1 MKYEKMIFDLSVE
14 GRKAYSLPELDVP
27 AVQPDQMIPAG
38 LLRSEGPDFPE
49 VFELDVIRHY
59 TNLSQKNFG
68 IDTGFYPLGSCT
80 MKYNPKINEQMAR
93 LDGFVNLHPRQDES
107 TVQGALRLMY
117 DLDQALCE
125 ITGMDKMTL
134 NPAAGA
140 HGEFTGINLIKAYH
154 EHRGDFKRDK
164 IIVPDSA
171 HGTNPATAVM
181 AGCSVVEVPSQA
193 DGLVDIEALKTVLG
207 DDTCALMLTNPN
219 TVGLFESHIQEI
231 TNLVHQ
237 AGGLVY
243 YDGANMNAIMGH
255 ARPGDMGFDVVHL
268 NIHKTFT
275 TPHGGGGPGC
285 GPVGVKKILEPFLPK
300 PTVEKT
306 TEGGKERY
314 HLNFD
319 LPQSIG
325 RVKDF
330 HGHFAMM
337 VRAYTYILMMG
348 ADGLKEASTVAV
360 LNANYI
366 KESLRDDYRLAFPQV
381 CKHECVFAGL
391 NQEFSQVATI
401 DVAKRLLDMGFHP
414 PTVYFPLIVP
424 EALMIE
430 PTETESKETL
440 DAFIDAMKTIAREAR
455 ETPEVLKSAPQTT
468 PVRRPDEALA
478 ARNPILK
485 YIKE

>member
-1 MKYEKMIFDLSVE
+1 MIFDLSVE
-14 GRKAYSLPELDVP
+14 GCRAYSLPALDVP
-27 AVQPDQMIPAG
+27 EKNLADFIPADH
-38 LLRSEGPDFPE
+38 LRSESLDFPE
-49 VFELDVIRHY
+49 LFELDIIRHY
-59 TNLSQKNFG
+59 TNLSNKNFG
-68 IDTGFYPLGSCT
+68 VDTGFYPLGSCT

-93 LDGFVNLHPRQDES
+93 LEGFANLHPLQDES

-117 DLDQALCE
+117 ELDKSLCE

-140 HGEFTGINLIKAYH
+140 HGEFTGINMIKAYH

-164 IIVPDSA
+164 VIVPDSA

-181 AGCSVVEVPSQA
+181 AGCSVIEVKSGK
-193 DGLVDIEALKTVLG
+193 DGLVDIESLKEVVG

-219 TVGLFESHIQEI
+219 TVGLFEGHIQELTSI
-231 TNLVHQ
+231 VHE

-243 YDGANMNAIMGH
+243 YDGANANAIMGH

-300 PTVEKT
+300 PTVEK
-306 TEGGKERY
+306 KDDRY
-314 HLNFD
+314 YLEYDIPN
-319 LPQSIG
+319 SMG

-330 HGHFAMM
+330 QGHFGIM

-348 ADGLKEASTVAV
+348 ADGLKEASTMAV

-366 KESLRDDYRLAFPQV
+366 KEMLKDDYKLAYDAV
-381 CKHECVFAGL
+381 CKHEVIFAGL
-391 NQEFSQVATI
+391 KDNADGAVRTL

-440 DAFIDAMKTIAREAR
+440 DEFIAAMKQIAKEAR
-455 ETPEVLKSAPQTT
+455 ENPTELQNAPLTT
-468 PVRRPDEALA
+468 LVRRPDETLA

-485 YIKE
+485 YEK

>member
-1 MKYEKMIFDLSVE
+1 MRNYDKMIFDLSVE
-14 GRKAYSLPELDVP
+14 GRRAYSLPALDVP
-27 AVQPDQMIPAG
+27 EKNLADIIPADH
-38 LLRSEGPDFPE
+38 LRSESLDFPE
-49 VFELDVIRHY
+49 LFELDIIRHY
-59 TNLSQKNFG
+59 TNLSNKNFG
-68 IDTGFYPLGSCT
+68 VDTGFYPLGSCT

-93 LDGFVNLHPRQDES
+93 LEGFANLHPLQDES

-117 DLDQALCE
+117 ELDKSLCE

-140 HGEFTGINLIKAYH
+140 HGEFTGINMIKAYH

-164 IIVPDSA
+164 VIVPDSA

-181 AGCSVVEVPSQA
+181 AGCSVIEVKSGK
-193 DGLVDIEALKTVLG
+193 DGLVDVESLKEVVG

-219 TVGLFESHIQEI
+219 TVGLFEGHIQEI
-231 TNLVHQ
+231 TDIVHQ

-243 YDGANMNAIMGH
+243 YDGANANAIMGH

-300 PTVEKT
+300 PTVEK
-306 TEGGKERY
+306 KDDRY
-314 HLNFD
+314 YLEYDIPN
-319 LPQSIG
+319 SMG

-330 HGHFAMM
+330 QGHFGIM

-348 ADGLKEASTVAV
+348 ADGLKEASTMAV

-366 KESLRDDYRLAFPQV
+366 KEMLKDDYKLAYDTV
-381 CKHECVFAGL
+381 CKHEVIFAGL
-391 NQEFSQVATI
+391 KDNADGAVRTL

-440 DAFIDAMKTIAREAR
+440 DEFIAAMKQIAKEAR
-455 ETPEVLKSAPQTT
+455 ENPTELQNAPLTT
-468 PVRRPDEALA
+468 LVRRPDETLA

-485 YIKE
+485 YEK

>member
-1 MKYEKMIFDLSVE
+1 MRNYDKMIFDLSVE
-14 GRKAYSLPELDVP
+14 GRRAYSLPALDVP
-27 AVQPDQMIPAG
+27 EKNLADFIPADH
-38 LLRSEGPDFPE
+38 LRSESLDFPE
-49 VFELDVIRHY
+49 LFELDIIRHY
-59 TNLSQKNFG
+59 TNLSNKNFG
-68 IDTGFYPLGSCT
+68 VDTGFYPLGSCT

-93 LDGFVNLHPRQDES
+93 LEGFANLHPLQDES

-117 DLDQALCE
+117 ELDKSLCE

-140 HGEFTGINLIKAYH
+140 HGEFTGINMIKAYH

-164 IIVPDSA
+164 VIVPDSA

-181 AGCSVVEVPSQA
+181 AGCSVIEVKSGK
-193 DGLVDIEALKTVLG
+193 DGLVDVESLKEVVG

-219 TVGLFESHIQEI
+219 TVGLFEGHIQELMSI
-231 TNLVHQ
+231 VHE

-243 YDGANMNAIMGH
+243 YDGANANAIMGH

-300 PTVEKT
+300 PTVEK
-306 TEGGKERY
+306 KDDRY
-314 HLNFD
+314 YLEYDIPN
-319 LPQSIG
+319 SMG

-330 HGHFAMM
+330 QGHFGIM

-348 ADGLKEASTVAV
+348 ADGLKEASTMAV

-366 KESLRDDYRLAFPQV
+366 KEMLKDDYKLAYDAV
-381 CKHECVFAGL
+381 CKHEVIFAGL
-391 NQEFSQVATI
+391 KDNADGAVRTL

-440 DAFIDAMKTIAREAR
+440 DEFIAAMKQIAKEAR
-455 ETPEVLKSAPQTT
+455 ENPTELQNAPLTT
-468 PVRRPDEALA
+468 LVRRPDETLA

-485 YIKE
+485 YEK

>member
-1 MKYEKMIFDLSVE
+1 MRSYDKMIFDLSVE
-14 GRKAYSLPELDVP
+14 GRRAYSLPALDVP
-27 AVQPDQMIPAG
+27 EKNPSEFIPQEH
-38 LLRSEGPDFPE
+38 LRSEGLDFPE
-49 VFELDVIRHY
+49 LFELDIIRHY
-59 TNLSQKNFG
+59 TNLSNKNFG
-68 IDTGFYPLGSCT
+68 VDTGFYPLGSCT

-93 LDGFVNLHPRQDES
+93 LEGFANLHPLQDES

-117 DLDQALCE
+117 ELDKALCE

-140 HGEFTGINLIKAYH
+140 HGEFTGVNMIKAYH

-164 IIVPDSA
+164 VIVPDSA

-181 AGCSVVEVPSQA
+181 AGCSVIEVKSDK
-193 DGLVDIEALKTVLG
+193 DGLVDIESLKAVVG
-207 DDTCALMLTNPN
+207 EDTCALMLTNPN
-219 TVGLFESHIQEI
+219 TVGLFETHIQEI
-231 TNLVHQ
+231 TDIVHQ

-243 YDGANMNAIMGH
+243 YDGANANAIMGH

-300 PTVEKT
+300 PTVEK
-306 TEGGKERY
+306 KEDRY
-314 HLNFD
+314 YLEYDIPN
-319 LPQSIG
+319 SMG

-330 HGHFAMM
+330 QGHFGIM

-348 ADGLKEASTVAV
+348 ADGLKEASTMAV

-366 KESLRDDYRLAFPQV
+366 KEKLKDDYKLAYDKV
-381 CKHECVFAGL
+381 CKHEVIFAGL
-391 NQEFSQVATI
+391 KDNADGAVRTL

-440 DAFIDAMKTIAREAR
+440 DEFIAAMKQIAKEAR
-455 ETPEVLKSAPQTT
+455 ENPAELQNAPQTT
-468 PVRRPDEALA
+468 LVRRPDETLA

-485 YIKE
+485 YEK

>member
-1 MKYEKMIFDLSVE
+1 MRNYDKMIFDLSVE
-14 GRKAYSLPELDVP
+14 GRRAYSLPALDVP
-27 AVQPDQMIPAG
+27 EKNLADIIPADH
-38 LLRSEGPDFPE
+38 LRSESLDFPE
-49 VFELDVIRHY
+49 LFELDIIRHY
-59 TNLSQKNFG
+59 TNLSNKNFG
-68 IDTGFYPLGSCT
+68 VDTGFYPLGSCT

-93 LDGFVNLHPRQDES
+93 LEGFANLHPLQDES

-117 DLDQALCE
+117 ELDKSLCE

-140 HGEFTGINLIKAYH
+140 HGEFTGINMIKAYH

-164 IIVPDSA
+164 VIVPDSA

-181 AGCSVVEVPSQA
+181 AGCSVIEVKSGK
-193 DGLVDIEALKTVLG
+193 DGLVDVESLKEVVG

-219 TVGLFESHIQEI
+219 TVGLFEGHIQEI
-231 TNLVHQ
+231 TDIVHQ

-243 YDGANMNAIMGH
+243 YDGANANAIMGH

-300 PTVEKT
+300 PTVEK
-306 TEGGKERY
+306 KDDRY
-314 HLNFD
+314 YLEYDIPN
-319 LPQSIG
+319 SMG

-330 HGHFAMM
+330 QGHFGIM

-348 ADGLKEASTVAV
+348 ADGLKEASTMAV

-366 KESLRDDYRLAFPQV
+366 KEMLKDDYKLAYDAV
-381 CKHECVFAGL
+381 CKHEVIFAGL
-391 NQEFSQVATI
+391 KDNADGAVRTL

-440 DAFIDAMKTIAREAR
+440 DEFIAAMKQIAKEAR
-455 ETPEVLKSAPQTT
+455 ENPTELQNAPLTT
-468 PVRRPDEALA
+468 LVRRPDETLA

-485 YIKE
+485 YEK

>member
-1 MKYEKMIFDLSVE
+1 MRNYDKMIFHLSVE
-14 GRKAYSLPELDVP
+14 GRRAYSLPALDVP
-27 AVQPDQMIPAG
+27 EKNLADFIPADH
-38 LLRSEGPDFPE
+38 LRSESLDFPE
-49 VFELDVIRHY
+49 LFELDIIRHY
-59 TNLSQKNFG
+59 TNLSNKNFG
-68 IDTGFYPLGSCT
+68 VDTGFYPLGSCT

-93 LDGFVNLHPRQDES
+93 LEGFANLHPLQDES

-117 DLDQALCE
+117 ELDKSLCE

-140 HGEFTGINLIKAYH
+140 HGEFTGINMIKAYH

-164 IIVPDSA
+164 VIVPDSA

-181 AGCSVVEVPSQA
+181 AGCSVIEVKSGK
-193 DGLVDIEALKTVLG
+193 DGLVDIESLKEVVG

-219 TVGLFESHIQEI
+219 TVGLFEGHIQELTSI
-231 TNLVHQ
+231 VHE

-243 YDGANMNAIMGH
+243 YDGANANAIMGH

-300 PTVEKT
+300 PTVEK
-306 TEGGKERY
+306 KDDRY
-314 HLNFD
+314 YLEYDIPN
-319 LPQSIG
+319 SMG

-330 HGHFAMM
+330 QGHFGIM

-348 ADGLKEASTVAV
+348 ADGLKEASTMAV

-366 KESLRDDYRLAFPQV
+366 KEMLKDDYKLAYDAV
-381 CKHECVFAGL
+381 CKHEVIFAGL
-391 NQEFSQVATI
+391 KDNADGAVRTL

-440 DAFIDAMKTIAREAR
+440 DEFIAAMKQIAKEAR
-455 ETPEVLKSAPQTT
+455 ENPAELQNAPLTT
-468 PVRRPDEALA
+468 LVRRPDETLA

-485 YIKE
+485 YEK

>member
-1 MKYEKMIFDLSVE
+1 MRNYDKMIFDLSVE
-14 GRKAYSLPELDVP
+14 GRRAYSLPALDVP
-27 AVQPDQMIPAG
+27 EKNLADIIPADH
-38 LLRSEGPDFPE
+38 LRSESLDFPE
-49 VFELDVIRHY
+49 LFELDIIRHY
-59 TNLSQKNFG
+59 TNLSNKNFG
-68 IDTGFYPLGSCT
+68 VDTGFYPLGSCT

-93 LDGFVNLHPRQDES
+93 LEGFANLHPLQDES

-117 DLDQALCE
+117 ELDKSLCE

-140 HGEFTGINLIKAYH
+140 HGEFTGINMIKAYH

-164 IIVPDSA
+164 VIVPDSA

-181 AGCSVVEVPSQA
+181 AGCSVIEVKSGK
-193 DGLVDIEALKTVLG
+193 DGLVDVESLKEVVG

-219 TVGLFESHIQEI
+219 TVGLFEGHIQELTSI
-231 TNLVHQ
+231 VHE

-243 YDGANMNAIMGH
+243 YDGANANAIMGH

-300 PTVEKT
+300 PTVEK
-306 TEGGKERY
+306 KDDRY
-314 HLNFD
+314 YLEYDIPN
-319 LPQSIG
+319 SMG

-330 HGHFAMM
+330 QGHFGIM

-348 ADGLKEASTVAV
+348 ADGLKEASTMAV

-366 KESLRDDYRLAFPQV
+366 KEMLKDDYKLAYDAV
-381 CKHECVFAGL
+381 CKHEVIFAGL
-391 NQEFSQVATI
+391 KDNADGAVRTL

-440 DAFIDAMKTIAREAR
+440 DEFIAAMKQIAKEAR
-455 ETPEVLKSAPQTT
+455 ENPTELQNAPLTT
-468 PVRRPDEALA
+468 LVRRPDETLA

-485 YIKE
+485 YEK

>member
-1 MKYEKMIFDLSVE
+1 M
-14 GRKAYSLPELDVP
+14 YSLPALDVP
-27 AVQPDQMIPAG
+27 EKNPSEFIPQEH
-38 LLRSEGPDFPE
+38 LRSEGLDFPE
-49 VFELDVIRHY
+49 LFELDIIRHY
-59 TNLSQKNFG
+59 TNLSNKNFG
-68 IDTGFYPLGSCT
+68 VDTGFYPLGSCT

-93 LDGFVNLHPRQDES
+93 LEGFANLHPLQDES

-117 DLDQALCE
+117 ELDKALCE

-140 HGEFTGINLIKAYH
+140 HGEFTGVNMIKAYH

-164 IIVPDSA
+164 VIVPDSA

-181 AGCSVVEVPSQA
+181 AGCSVIEVKSDK
-193 DGLVDIEALKTVLG
+193 DGLVDIESLKAVVG
-207 DDTCALMLTNPN
+207 EDTCALMLTNPN
-219 TVGLFESHIQEI
+219 TVGLFEAHIQEI
-231 TNLVHQ
+231 TDIVHQ

-243 YDGANMNAIMGH
+243 YDGANANAIMGH

-300 PTVEKT
+300 PTVEK
-306 TEGGKERY
+306 KEDRY
-314 HLNFD
+314 YLEYDIPN
-319 LPQSIG
+319 SMG

-330 HGHFAMM
+330 QGHFGIM

-348 ADGLKEASTVAV
+348 ADGLKEASTMAV

-366 KESLRDDYRLAFPQV
+366 KEKLKDDYKLAYDKI
-381 CKHECVFAGL
+381 CKHEVIFAGL
-391 NQEFSQVATI
+391 KDNADGAVRTL

-440 DAFIDAMKTIAREAR
+440 DEFIAAMKQIAKEAR
-455 ETPEVLKSAPQTT
+455 ENPAELQNAPQTT
-468 PVRRPDEALA
+468 LVRRPDETLA

-485 YIKE
+485 YEK

>member
-1 MKYEKMIFDLSVE
+1 
-14 GRKAYSLPELDVP
+14 
-27 AVQPDQMIPAG
+27 
-38 LLRSEGPDFPE
+38 
-49 VFELDVIRHY
+49 
-59 TNLSQKNFG
+59 
-68 IDTGFYPLGSCT
+68 
-80 MKYNPKINEQMAR
+80 MAR
-93 LDGFVNLHPRQDES
+93 LEGFANLHPLQDES

-117 DLDQALCE
+117 ELDKALCE

-140 HGEFTGINLIKAYH
+140 HGEFTGVNMIKAYH

-164 IIVPDSA
+164 VIVPDSA

-181 AGCSVVEVPSQA
+181 AGCSVIEVKSDK
-193 DGLVDIEALKTVLG
+193 DGLVDIESLKAVVG
-207 DDTCALMLTNPN
+207 EDTCALMLTNPN
-219 TVGLFESHIQEI
+219 TVGLFEAHIQEI
-231 TNLVHQ
+231 TDIVHQ

-243 YDGANMNAIMGH
+243 YDGANANAIMGH

-300 PTVEKT
+300 PTVEK
-306 TEGGKERY
+306 KEDRY
-314 HLNFD
+314 YLEYDIPN
-319 LPQSIG
+319 SMG

-330 HGHFAMM
+330 QGHFGIM

-348 ADGLKEASTVAV
+348 ADGLKEASTMAV

-366 KESLRDDYRLAFPQV
+366 KEKLKDDYKLAYDKI
-381 CKHECVFAGL
+381 CKHEVIFAGL
-391 NQEFSQVATI
+391 KDNADGAVRTL

-440 DAFIDAMKTIAREAR
+440 DEFIAAMKQIAKEAR
-455 ETPEVLKSAPQTT
+455 
-468 PVRRPDEALA
+468 
-478 ARNPILK
+478 
-485 YIKE
+485 

>member
-1 MKYEKMIFDLSVE
+1 MRNYDKMIFDLSVE
-14 GRKAYSLPELDVP
+14 GRRAYSLPALDVP
-27 AVQPDQMIPAG
+27 EKNLADFIPADH
-38 LLRSEGPDFPE
+38 LRSESLDFPE
-49 VFELDVIRHY
+49 LFELDIIRHY
-59 TNLSQKNFG
+59 TNLSNKNFG
-68 IDTGFYPLGSCT
+68 VDTGFYPLGSCT

-93 LDGFVNLHPRQDES
+93 LEGFANLHPLQDES

-117 DLDQALCE
+117 ELDKSLCE

-140 HGEFTGINLIKAYH
+140 HGEFTGINMIKAYH

-164 IIVPDSA
+164 VIVPDSA

-181 AGCSVVEVPSQA
+181 AGCSVIEVKSGK
-193 DGLVDIEALKTVLG
+193 DGLVDIESLKEVVG

-219 TVGLFESHIQEI
+219 TVGLFEGHIQELTSI
-231 TNLVHQ
+231 VHE

-243 YDGANMNAIMGH
+243 YDGANANAIMGH

-300 PTVEKT
+300 PTVEK
-306 TEGGKERY
+306 KDDRY
-314 HLNFD
+314 YLEYDIPN
-319 LPQSIG
+319 SMG

-330 HGHFAMM
+330 QGHFGIM

-348 ADGLKEASTVAV
+348 ADGLKEASTMAV

-366 KESLRDDYRLAFPQV
+366 KEMLKDDYKLAYDAV
-381 CKHECVFAGL
+381 CKHEVIFAGL
-391 NQEFSQVATI
+391 KDNADGAVRTL

-440 DAFIDAMKTIAREAR
+440 DEFIAAMKQIAKEAR
-455 ETPEVLKSAPQTT
+455 ENPAELQNAPLTT
-468 PVRRPDEALA
+468 LVRRPDETLA

-485 YIKE
+485 YEK